1 MQISLGAV
9 SQLGEATDCGR
20 SFQSGTMQ
28 DALVEK
34 GVRIHGVPAVAGIGS
49 STVLGQERGC
59 PKQGVAGPM
68 NK

>member
-49 STVLGQERGC
+49 STVLGQEPRMPQAGC
-59 PKQGVAGPM
+59 GWPHE
-68 NK
+68 